1 MVALSSSLSNNS
13 KISVPSILSFVH
25 FFSMEFEIFLFLGIT
40 SDFLLHLDIFRIML
54 HNSGSYLNFLFQ
66 LASYDVSLTGETEA
80 LPHYCQVRVEIQC
93 PHSTPFDPWWGELPV
108 LLGKSKSVSYTVGL
122 HS

>member
-1 MVALSSSLSNNS
+1 
-13 KISVPSILSFVH
+13 
-25 FFSMEFEIFLFLGIT
+25 MEFEIFLFLGIT
-40 SDFLLHLDIFRIML
+40 SDFLLHLDIFSIML

-66 LASYDVSLTGETEA
+66 LASYDVSLTGEAEA

-108 LLGKSKSVSYTVGL
+108 MLGESKSVSYTLGL
-122 HS
+122 HSWLSNWEALNCGIIAPHLASADIMGKVR